1 MNALYAIKNLFEKV
15 ESQLTGQEL
24 SEIGLILIRA
34 LKKMEEKKEN
44 E

>member
-15 ESQLTGQEL
+15 ENELTGQEL
-24 SEIGLILIRA
+24 SEIGLILIKA
-34 LKKMEEKKEN
+34 LKRLEEKKEN